1 MNAQPA
7 THFDALA
14 ILNGDAPIYV
24 REAYDN
30 LSHLVSDADADY
42 VILRNS
48 FEEGTDAQVVTF
60 GDLWSLG
67 RLKEIREEMQSQWGG
82 EFDCWAVTV
91 TAEVLPY
98 FGRCLVLAF
107 VGTHPDHP
115 SLTRIR
121 DCLQMS

>member
-30 LSHLVSDADADY
+30 LMDLVSDADADY
-42 VILRNS
+42 VILRNGC
-48 FEEGTDAQVVTF
+48 EEGSDAQVVTF
-60 GDLWSLG
+60 GEPWCFG
-67 RLKEIREEMQSQWGG
+67 RRQEIREEMQSHWGG
-82 EFDCWAVTV
+82 EFDCWAVTA

-107 VGTHPDHP
+107 VGGMSNHP
-115 SLTRIR
+115 SRAL
-121 DCLQMS
+121 

>member
-1 MNAQPA
+1 MNAQPT

-30 LSHLVSDADADY
+30 LMDLVSDADADY
-42 VILRNS
+42 VILRNGC
-48 FEEGTDAQVVTF
+48 EEDGADAQVASF
-60 GDLWSLG
+60 GEPWARRADIRAKMESL
-67 RLKEIREEMQSQWGG
+67 WGG
-82 EFDCWAVTV
+82 EFDVWAVTSTV
-91 TAEVLPY
+91 ESLPY

-115 SLTRIR
+115 SRAL
-121 DCLQMS
+121 